1 MSATGLNWDAKF
13 SLRKVKYEL
22 ISKAHMYL
30 FFKVGKK
37 GWLSYNSKK
46 YSKASS
52 KCLESYDLKQDSK
65 NSLYLE
71 KNTLIVMQRL
81 YFF

>member
-1 MSATGLNWDAKF
+1 MSAAGLSWDAKF

-52 KCLESYDLKQDSK
+52 KYLESYDLKQDSK
-65 NSLYLE
+65 NSLYLD
-71 KNTLIVMQRL
+71 KNTLIMQRL

>member
-52 KCLESYDLKQDSK
+52 
-65 NSLYLE
+65 
-71 KNTLIVMQRL
+71 I
-81 YFF
+81 

>member
-22 ISKAHMYL
+22 ISKAHMYF

-52 KCLESYDLKQDSK
+52 KYLESYDLKQDSK
-65 NSLYLE
+65 NSLYLDE
-71 KNTLIVMQRL
+71 NTLIVMQRL